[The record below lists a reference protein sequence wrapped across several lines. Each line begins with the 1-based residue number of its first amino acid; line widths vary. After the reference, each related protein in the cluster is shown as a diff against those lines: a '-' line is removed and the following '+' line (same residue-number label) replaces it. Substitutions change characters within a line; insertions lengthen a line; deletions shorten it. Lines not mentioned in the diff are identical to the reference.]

1 MNIVCNFLQPEDY
14 HYVTDFMDSK
24 GDRFRKQRSWF
35 VYCTDRNSDDYRKK
49 CGPKDDTYRVQA
61 AWMKVIKGFGVT
73 PELQLTDGSAV
84 SSLPKLFAKSSKVLR
99 ASYNEGGLRGFL
111 AVNHQEDP
119 TVDYKPQ
126 FTYERRLKDY
136 LDDLRRI
143 DGSLSPVTRF
153 DYAEKEADKLL
164 TAGKRRIGVLSARSV
179 IQLVAAILFGVIPLL
194 LMLVT
199 LVFSIIENPLIDV
212 SHFKLEN
219 WTWVLGLVI
228 AGVIYFVLDTEG
240 CLIPIIGGMLGGF
253 LLMIIIKFLGQFI
266 LYIFLAIVIAML
278 VLLFIKVIFFKSPFA
293 DSAKK
298 FTHPGFDE
306 KVLEPLYYAFSNEK
320 GFDSSLNGAFN
331 DSDLD
336 WWKDDLKVRRNRL
349 LIFIGSVVIL
359 AIFSAFVPKSER
371 LGKITAPQI
380 ETVEKK

>member
-1 MNIVCNFLQPEDY
+1 
-14 HYVTDFMDSK
+14 
-24 GDRFRKQRSWF
+24 
-35 VYCTDRNSDDYRKK
+35 
-49 CGPKDDTYRVQA
+49 
-61 AWMKVIKGFGVT
+61 
-73 PELQLTDGSAV
+73 
-84 SSLPKLFAKSSKVLR
+84 
-99 ASYNEGGLRGFL
+99 
-111 AVNHQEDP
+111 
-119 TVDYKPQ
+119 
-126 FTYERRLKDY
+126 
-136 LDDLRRI
+136 
-143 DGSLSPVTRF
+143 
-153 DYAEKEADKLL
+153 
-164 TAGKRRIGVLSARSV
+164 
-179 IQLVAAILFGVIPLL
+179 
-194 LMLVT
+194 
-199 LVFSIIENPLIDV
+199 
-212 SHFKLEN
+212 
-219 WTWVLGLVI
+219 
-228 AGVIYFVLDTEG
+228 
-240 CLIPIIGGMLGGF
+240 
-253 LLMIIIKFLGQFI
+253 MIIIKVLGQFI